1 MANQIF
7 VPMDKNWNL
16 GRSKEVVKKSLKE
29 AGYKN
34 ICYSGKERGF
44 YAAIK

>member
-7 VPMDKNWNL
+7 IPMENHYGFTKAQIKQSL
-16 GRSKEVVKKSLKE
+16 IKS
-29 AGYKN
+29 GYKN